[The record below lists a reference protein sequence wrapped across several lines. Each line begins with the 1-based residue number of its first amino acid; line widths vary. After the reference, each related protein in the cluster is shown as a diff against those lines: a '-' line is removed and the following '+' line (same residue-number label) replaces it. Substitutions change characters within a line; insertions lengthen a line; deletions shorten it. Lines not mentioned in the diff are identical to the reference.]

1 MKSLRRLLPRMSRP
15 ATRQRYDERL
25 REEIEEHLTLVG
37 VAVLLTVVALVAA
50 YLPALRAMRVS
61 PMVALRCE

>member
-25 REEIEEHLTLVG
+25 REAIEEHLTLVG
-37 VAVLLTVVALVAA
+37 VAVLLTVVALVPA
-50 YLPALRAMRVS
+50 YLPW
-61 PMVALRCE
+61 